1 MDKLSFKKKLA
12 NLCIKAQDDVVKHAK
27 NRMNEA
33 QESANEYGQPQDRY
47 DSYRTQMLGKRNM
60 FAKQFCKAMDERN
73 VLDRIDLLEEND
85 SVEFGSVVITENQKL
100 FISISL
106 GKFEV
111 DGEDFFAISP
121 LVPLFKAL
129 AGLKKGDNFEFNG
142 KQQEI
147 VDIF

>member
-1 MDKLSFKKKLA
+1 MDKLSFKKKLVD
-12 NLCIKAQDDVVKHAK
+12 LCINAQDDVVKHAK
-27 NRMNEA
+27 TRMNEA
-33 QESANEYGQPQDRY
+33 QESANEFGQPQDRY
-47 DSYRTQMLGKRNM
+47 NSYRTQMLGKRDM

-85 SVEFGSVVITENQKL
+85 TVEFGSVVITENQKL

-106 GKFEV
+106 GKFDVE
-111 DGEDFFAISP
+111 GEDFFAISP

-129 AGLKKGDNFEFNG
+129 DGLKKGDNFEFNG
-142 KQQEI
+142 KQQKI